1 MTDARDSRPDDA
13 PKAVTTP
20 PQTPTPDA
28 LPKTP
33 DALPRRADAGE
44 PAPAHRNDDDAPD
57 GDGSDDERDDERD
70 DDKDDDD
77 GDGPDDT
84 SPAEG
89 PAAAGPA
96 RRDAEQGPGLK
107 GFLKFL
113 RDTYLTADPRSLAL
127 LRIAL
132 GTLVFVDILRRVP
145 DIEAHYANT
154 GWLTNHFA
162 LFRPMSS
169 HLFSLHL
176 AFSSPGQVKVLFAI
190 HLLVCL
196 LFIVGWKTRLMH
208 VLMAMLLVSADSR
221 NVMIENGGWVVL
233 ILLSVWSA
241 FLPLGRRFSV
251 DALLASLKARREN
264 SIAALAERDDPPR
277 DTRPVVSLAVAALI
291 LQWAVIY
298 YFNVVHKTGREWRDG
313 TAVYYFFQ
321 QDRMVTAFGAWV
333 REFVPLGVYQ
343 AMTYSTLLIESA
355 VALLLI
361 LPFRP
366 GVLRMVAWAL
376 VATLHLSIDAVV
388 QLGPFSWVMA
398 TMFFALIPRE
408 AWERLGPKVARRYP
422 KRDLYLNPE
431 SGFWL
436 RFAGVVKRFDVLER
450 VRFVP
455 VTPRVE
461 APPVEAAH
469 AADGAAN
476 GADGAANDDDD
487 GESDERDE
495 REAGAEPARRAERI
509 ESDDAELGRLVGES
523 LVVGSPRDSR
533 LYTGAAGLFR
543 LAEAVPFGR
552 VLVLPARLPGVRS
565 LVHRGLE
572 RAAQKSGD
580 ADRYF
585 ELDGITQRP
594 ELRAAEPTEARLAW
608 RKNLAVLREA
618 TVAVVMVCGVSQ
630 VLMENRA
637 VPVWLKP
644 KTRPEWMTAI
654 VTYPRMFQG
663 WSMFAPSPPRD
674 DGRIVVDGVTKD
686 GRRLDPL
693 TGAEPTFDVQ
703 PEGGFRMNQI
713 WGDFHRR
720 IAEDRFKVYWNGFRD
735 YLRTHHEITG
745 RPQDEL
751 VAFEVWFVNEQIP
764 PPGEPRRPSDRRRLF
779 SHGSM
784 PSNAADKPRV
794 GGSRSRPR

>member
-1 MTDARDSRPDDA
+1 MTDARDSRRDETSDGAAPPAEDA
-13 PKAVTTP
+13 
-20 PQTPTPDA
+20 A
-28 LPKTP
+28 LPSDPAASAKDRAGAP
-33 DALPRRADAGE
+33 APVDADAGE
-44 PAPAHRNDDDAPD
+44 RAPHDEREEA
-57 GDGSDDERDDERD
+57 DDEADEEGD
-70 DDKDDDD
+70 EDD
-77 GDGPDDT
+77 GREDEKRKAP
-84 SPAEG
+84 
-89 PAAAGPA
+89 PA
-96 RRDAEQGPGLK
+96 RGDNEQGPGLK
-107 GFLKFL
+107 GFLAFV
-113 RDTYLTADPRSLAL
+113 RDTYFTADPRSLAL

-132 GTLVFVDILRRVP
+132 GTLVFIDILRRVP

-190 HLLVCL
+190 HLFVCL

-251 DALLASLKARREN
+251 DAVLASLKARREN
-264 SIAALAERDDPPR
+264 SIAALSERDDPPR

-291 LQWAVIY
+291 LQWTVIY

-313 TAVYYFFQ
+313 SAVYYFFQ
-321 QDRMVTAFGAWV
+321 QDRMVTALGGWL
-333 REFVPLGVYQ
+333 REYLPFGVYR

-366 GVLRMVAWAL
+366 GLLRMIAWAL

-388 QLGPFSWVMA
+388 QLGPFSWVMVV
-398 TMFFALIPRE
+398 MFFALIPRE
-408 AWERLGPKVARRYP
+408 AWERFGPKVAQRYP

-436 RFAGVVKRFDVLER
+436 RFAGIVKRFDVLDR

-455 VTPRVE
+455 VTLRAAQEPAVS
-461 APPVEAAH
+461 AGGDGNPVEETPTKDAEE
-469 AADGAAN
+469 
-476 GADGAANDDDD
+476 DDEPEAEREESSD
-487 GESDERDE
+487 GEVE
-495 REAGAEPARRAERI
+495 
-509 ESDDAELGRLVGES
+509 RLVGES
-523 LVVGSPRDSR
+523 LVVGSPRDGR
-533 LYTGAAGLFR
+533 LYTGGAALFR

-552 VLVLPARLPGVRS
+552 FLVFPARLPIVRGF
-565 LVHRGLE
+565 VHRSLE
-572 RAAQKSGD
+572 RAARSSD
-580 ADRYF
+580 EVDRYF
-585 ELDGITQRP
+585 ELEGIGARP
-594 ELRAAEPTEARLAW
+594 ELRAPDPTEARLVF
-608 RKNLAVLREA
+608 RRNLAVLREA
-618 TVAVVMVCGVSQ
+618 TVALVMVCGVSQ

-637 VPVWLKP
+637 VPQWLKP
-644 KTRPEWMTAI
+644 STRPEWMTAI

-674 DGRIVVDGVTKD
+674 DGRVVVDGVTKD

-693 TGAEPTFDVQ
+693 TGAEPSFDVQ
-703 PEGGFRMNQI
+703 PKGGFRMNQI

-745 RPQDEL
+745 RPEDEL

-764 PPGEPRRPSDRRRLF
+764 PPGEPRRPPERRRLF
-779 SHGSM
+779 SHGTM
-784 PSNAADKPRV
+784 PPSVENPHRS
-794 GGSRSRPR
+794 GLRSRPR

>member
-1 MTDARDSRPDDA
+1 MSDPKDAHPDDTNDRAAGPSEEAAAVNEAA
-13 PKAVTTP
+13 PP
-20 PQTPTPDA
+20 
-28 LPKTP
+28 
-33 DALPRRADAGE
+33 ADAASASVDE
-44 PAPAHRNDDDAPD
+44 PAPRESEP
-57 GDGSDDERDDERD
+57 
-70 DDKDDDD
+70 DD
-77 GDGPDDT
+77 GDAGDEEEDASEEDTEPPDT
-84 SPAEG
+84 EP
-89 PAAAGPA
+89 PAAGERNAVPA

-107 GFLKFL
+107 GFLRFL
-113 RDTYLTADPRSLAL
+113 RDTYFTADPRSLGL

-132 GTLVFVDILRRVP
+132 GSLVFVDILRRVP

-176 AFSSPGQVKVLFAI
+176 AFSSPGQVKVLFAL

-196 LFIVGWKTRLMH
+196 LFIVGWKTRVMH
-208 VLMAMLLVSADSR
+208 VLMAMLLISADSR

-233 ILLSVWSA
+233 ILLTVWSA

-264 SIAALAERDDPPR
+264 SVAALSERDDPAR

-313 TAVYYFFQ
+313 SAVYYFFQ
-321 QDRMVTAFGAWV
+321 QDRMVTAFGGWV

-366 GVLRMVAWAL
+366 GLLRMIAWVL
-376 VATLHLSIDAVV
+376 VASLHLSIDAVV

-398 TMFFALIPRE
+398 VMFFALIPRE
-408 AWERLGPKVARRYP
+408 AWERLGPKLARRYP
-422 KRDLYLNPE
+422 KRDLYVNPD

-436 RFAGVVKRFDVLER
+436 RFAGIVKRFDVLER

-455 VTPRVE
+455 VTPRS
-461 APPVEAAH
+461 APDAASS
-469 AADGAAN
+469 G
-476 GADGAANDDDD
+476 
-487 GESDERDE
+487 GESDRRAENEEIDE
-495 REAGAEPARRAERI
+495 NDEEAREAGHG
-509 ESDDAELGRLVGES
+509 ESDDAELERLVGQS
-523 LVVGSPRDSR
+523 LVVGSPRDGR
-533 LYTGAAGLFR
+533 LYTGPAALFH
-543 LAEAVPFGR
+543 LSESVPFGR
-552 VLVLPARLPGVRS
+552 LLVFPARLPVVRGF
-565 LVHRGLE
+565 VHRGFE
-572 RAAQKSGD
+572 RAARHSAD

-585 ELDGITQRP
+585 ELDGISTRP
-594 ELRAAEPTEARLAW
+594 ELRAPEPTEARLTW
-608 RKNLAVLREA
+608 RRNLAFLREA

-637 VPVWLKP
+637 VPPWLKP
-644 KTRPEWMTAI
+644 TTRPEWMTAV

-674 DGRIVVDGVTKD
+674 DGRVVVDGVTKD

-693 TGAEPTFDVQ
+693 TGAEPSFDVQ

-735 YLRTHHEITG
+735 YLRIHHEITG
-745 RPQDEL
+745 RPEDEL

-764 PPGEPRRPSDRRRLF
+764 PPGEPRRPSERRRLF
-779 SHGSM
+779 SHGTM
-784 PSNAADKPRV
+784 PSGAGNPQR
-794 GGSRSRPR
+794 GGLRSRPR

>member
-1 MTDARDSRPDDA
+1 MPLERGEEAADEGALDPLEGLSADGADDEDAQDGDARGGDARD
-13 PKAVTTP
+13 
-20 PQTPTPDA
+20 
-28 LPKTP
+28 
-33 DALPRRADAGE
+33 
-44 PAPAHRNDDDAPD
+44 
-57 GDGSDDERDDERD
+57 GDG
-70 DDKDDDD
+70 
-77 GDGPDDT
+77 
-84 SPAEG
+84 
-89 PAAAGPA
+89 AAASTQSA
-96 RRDAEQGPGLK
+96 RRDAEEGPGLK
-107 GFLKFL
+107 GFVKFL
-113 RDTYLTADPRSLAL
+113 RDTYFTADPRSLAL

-132 GTLVFVDILRRVP
+132 GTLVFVDILRRWP

-176 AFSSPGQVKVLFAI
+176 AFSSPGQVKVLFAL
-190 HLLVCL
+190 HLLVCV

-251 DALLASLKARREN
+251 DAVLSSLKARREN
-264 SIAALAERDDPPR
+264 SIAALSDRDDPPR

-313 TAVYYFFQ
+313 SAVYYFFQ
-321 QDRMVTAFGAWV
+321 QDRMVTAFGGWV
-333 REFVPLGVYQ
+333 REFVPFGVYQ

-408 AWERLGPKVARRYP
+408 AWERLGPKLARRYP

-455 VTPRVE
+455 VTPRLE
-461 APPVEAAH
+461 PAPAETAP
-469 AADGAAN
+469 DT
-476 GADGAANDDDD
+476 AANDEDDD
-487 GESDERDE
+487 ENENE
-495 REAGAEPARRAERI
+495 NREAGSERRERTGTP
-509 ESDDAELGRLVGES
+509 SDSDEAELGRLVGES
-523 LVVGSPRDSR
+523 LVVGSPRGGR
-533 LYTGAAGLFR
+533 LYTGANALFR
-543 LAEAVPFGR
+543 LADAVPLGR
-552 VLVLPARLPGVRS
+552 VLVLPARLPGVRGW
-565 LVHRGLE
+565 VHRSFE
-572 RAAQKSGD
+572 RAARKSGEV
-580 ADRYF
+580 DRYF
-585 ELDGITQRP
+585 ELEGLAQRP
-594 ELRAAEPTEARLAW
+594 EERAPEPTEARLAW
-608 RKNLAVLREA
+608 LKNLAVLREA

-637 VPVWLKP
+637 VPPWLKP
-644 KTRPEWMTAI
+644 QTRPEWMTAI

-674 DGRIVVDGVTKD
+674 DGRVVVDGLTKD

-693 TGAEPTFDVQ
+693 TGAEPNFDVQ
-703 PEGGFRMNQI
+703 PKGGFRMNQI

-735 YLRTHHEITG
+735 YLRTHHELTG
-745 RPQDEL
+745 RPEDEL

-764 PPGEPRRPSDRRRLF
+764 PPGEPRRPPDRRRLF

-784 PSNAADKPRV
+784 PASGAGKAP
-794 GGSRSRPR
+794 GGGKRSRPR

>member
-1 MTDARDSRPDDA
+1 MTDVRDSRPDETDGVPAA
-13 PKAVTTP
+13 PAENPEAGSEPKTM
-20 PQTPTPDA
+20 PDA
-28 LPKTP
+28 RDERAGAPVP
-33 DALPRRADAGE
+33 AARESEPNAREGADQDEGANEDDASDEDEGAHEDDGADE
-44 PAPAHRNDDDAPD
+44 DDDT
-57 GDGSDDERDDERD
+57 RD
-70 DDKDDDD
+70 DDEPREIEK
-77 GDGPDDT
+77 GK
-84 SPAEG
+84 
-89 PAAAGPA
+89 PAAARSEPA
-96 RRDAEQGPGLK
+96 QGPGLK
-107 GFLKFL
+107 GFLAFL
-113 RDTYLTADPRSLAL
+113 RDTYFTADPRSLGL

-169 HLFSLHL
+169 HLFSIHL
-176 AFSSPGQVKVLFAI
+176 AFSSPGQVKVLFAL

-208 VLMAMLLVSADSR
+208 VLMALLLVSADSR

-233 ILLSVWSA
+233 ILLTVWSA

-251 DALLASLKARREN
+251 DAFLASLRARREN
-264 SIAALAERDDPPR
+264 SVAGLSERDDPAR

-313 TAVYYFFQ
+313 SAVYYFFQ
-321 QDRMVTAFGAWV
+321 QDRMVTAFGGWV

-343 AMTYSTLLIESA
+343 VMTYSTLLIEAS

-366 GVLRMVAWAL
+366 GLLRMIAWVL

-398 TMFFALIPRE
+398 VMFFALIPRE
-408 AWERLGPKVARRYP
+408 AWQRFGPKVAQRYP
-422 KRDLYLNPE
+422 ARDLYLNPE

-455 VTPRVE
+455 VTPRLQAE
-461 APPVEAAH
+461 PVPS
-469 AADGAAN
+469 AADEARRSE
-476 GADGAANDDDD
+476 D
-487 GESDERDE
+487 GENDEEERD
-495 REAGAEPARRAERI
+495 AEST
-509 ESDDAELGRLVGES
+509 ESEEPELDRLVRES
-523 LVVGSPRDSR
+523 LVVGSPRDGR
-533 LYTGAAGLFR
+533 LYTGAAALFH

-552 VLVLPARLPGVRS
+552 FLVFPARLPVVRGM
-565 LVHRGLE
+565 VQRGLE
-572 RAAQKSGD
+572 RAARSSAD

-585 ELDGITQRP
+585 ELDGLTGRP

-608 RKNLAVLREA
+608 LRNLALLREA
-618 TVAVVMVCGVSQ
+618 TVALIMVCGVSQ

-644 KTRPEWMTAI
+644 TTRPEWMTAI

-735 YLRTHHEITG
+735 YLRIHHEITG
-745 RPQDEL
+745 RPEDEL

-764 PPGEPRRPSDRRRLF
+764 PPGEPRRPSERRRLF
-779 SHGSM
+779 SHGAM
-784 PSNAADKPRV
+784 PSRSGNPHS